1 MSDYLTTAAAD
12 YSRLRDLLQA
22 GRWRDADEQ
31 TGSLMLEIARN
42 LRTARKLSRKLA
54 SKLVTIDANWLA
66 KLDYL
71 TEEDCQEFPCQD
83 LYIID
88 RLWNR
93 YSESQFGFSIQAQ
106 LWNESGRDYALFAD
120 IVDWRQGSSDSWRS
134 YSELDFTPNAP
145 EGHLPAAPFYT
156 DAGLAVGWSAALAS
170 RLRDCQ
176 N

>member
-1 MSDYLTTAAAD
+1 MSDYLTSPAAD

-22 GRWRDADEQ
+22 GLWRDADEQ
-31 TGSLMLEIARN
+31 TSLLMLEIARD
-42 LRTARKLSRKLA
+42 LRLARIVSSKLSQR
-54 SKLVTIDANWLA
+54 DAEWLA

-88 RLWNR
+88 RLWNQ
-93 YSESQFGFSIQAQ
+93 YSDRQFGFSIQAQ
-106 LWNESGRDYALFAD
+106 LWNESGRDYAIFAD
-120 IVDWRQGSSDSWRS
+120 IVGWRQGSSDSWVF
-134 YSELDFTPNAP
+134 YEDLDFTSNAP
-145 EGHLPAAPFYT
+145 EGHLPAAPFYS
-156 DAGLAVGWSAALAS
+156 ANLAVGWSAAMAS